1 MHDHDLPLF
10 TWKPPVSVI
19 AFPLDRRAGKIR
31 DVARKL
37 LSKTTDRHADYYCS
51 QVTEALR
58 LHLEKIGLSESEQD
72 EQIGAFW
79 SKVDAELARLSYRGT
94 GSNDPRGAA

>member
-1 MHDHDLPLF
+1 MRDNDLPLF
-10 TWKPPVSVI
+10 AWKPPVDII
-19 AFPLDRRAGKIR
+19 AFPLDRRVGKIR

-37 LSKTTDRHADYYCS
+37 LSKSTDHHADYYAG

-58 LHLEKIGLSESEQD
+58 RHLEKLGLSEDQQD

-79 SKVDAELARLSYRGT
+79 AKVDVELARLSYRGT
-94 GSNDPRGAA
+94 GNDPRGAA

>member
-1 MHDHDLPLF
+1 MRDADLPLF
-10 TWKPPVSVI
+10 AWKPPVTII
-19 AFPLDRRAGKIR
+19 AFPLDQRVGKIR

-37 LSKTTDRHADYYCS
+37 MTKTTDRHADHYCS

-58 LHLEKIGLSESEQD
+58 LHLEKIGLDEHHQD

-79 SKVDAELARLSYRGT
+79 SKVDVELARLSFRST
-94 GSNDPRGAA
+94 GSGPKGAA